1 MIMIKK
7 YLKKYIYIYI
17 YIIIYIYTNHKSFK
31 NENLKKVIKKIPKK
45 RNISPEKKQKVID
58 NLRSIMIIL

>member
-1 MIMIKK
+1 MIIIKK
-7 YLKKYIYIYI
+7 YLKIYIYI
-17 YIIIYIYTNHKSFK
+17 YK
-31 NENLKKVIKKIPKK
+31 KKVIKKIPKK